1 MSRLSPDEWRALS
14 PLLDEALEL
23 EPAGRAEWLSG
34 LDRTEPRLSA
44 ELRLMLRQ
52 HEALDRLPFLDSD
65 AALHAE
71 VAAAGDAIFAGLPGA
86 TIGQYRLVRQLG
98 AGGMG
103 VVWLAQQEHPLR
115 RLVAVKVLR
124 PELASR
130 EALARLEAERQA
142 LAVLNHPGIATIFD
156 AGTTSYGRPY
166 FAMEYI
172 NGRPITDCCDEQR
185 LTIPERLRLFLQVCD
200 AVHHAHHKGILH
212 RDLKP
217 RNILVCDEGGERF
230 VKVIDFGI
238 AKAMDRDLTGES
250 IHTELGA
257 IVGTPEYMS
266 PEQAGVVPV
275 AVDPRS
281 DVYSLGVVFYELLG
295 GILPFDDRELRRQ
308 SVAAAL
314 RLIRE
319 GEAPLLTARLAG
331 QRDEVV
337 SQIAAHRGADAGAL
351 RHQLRGDL
359 EWIAARAIR
368 KDPSRRYASVAA
380 FRADLERYLAGQPI
394 VAGPPTALYRIG
406 RLARRHRAFGAA
418 AAVAAVAVA
427 SSAISTLYVRR
438 AEPAQPRA
446 PAEDLSGAPNVT
458 MPLPLT
464 SFTGFEGDPA
474 WSPDGSQVAFAWS
487 GEAMDNSDI
496 YVLHPGESKLL
507 RLTTEPGEDVRP
519 AWSPDGRWI
528 AYTRPPFGSDGHSI
542 RLLSPTGQS
551 PRALLTHPTPVGGI
565 AWTPD
570 GEGLVYE
577 RVRGSERVADL
588 WVISIKTG
596 EQRRLTRAPRGPGD
610 VSPAISP
617 DGRTLAFSRKTA
629 WRTANLYLLDL
640 LPDLT
645 PAAPPRQVTNLAY
658 ADRPAWTP
666 DGSRVLFESNVGG
679 AGIWQLDI
687 RTSRVSPVLGPPDTA
702 SQPAI
707 AQRPDGRTSLVFTN
721 QVFDNAIWRYRTG
734 RTSEPVELVPS
745 TRSQNLPRYSNDGRR
760 LAFSSTRSGSQEI
773 WVSRADGS
781 DSLQLTSLR
790 HSLAE
795 MGHWSPGDDLI
806 AFISQGTGYRQV
818 YVVGSSG
825 GSLTA
830 ITSDDAL
837 VSGSGWTSDGS
848 AYYYTSSRT
857 GRREVW
863 KAARPGWT
871 SQQVTFNGGEN
882 GFESGRGVFY
892 YWRQEPKTNLSLVRR
907 TADGDATVRLVPEG
921 DGRWTTSPAPRG
933 FYYKSATSNAVYLYD
948 ELTRRSVPII
958 RIARSF
964 TEFTISP
971 DGRWFASTFL
981 GKRSIDLMIMEQFK

>member
-1 MSRLSPDEWRALS
+1 MSRLSPDDWRALS

-23 EPAGRAEWLSG
+23 EPAGRAEWLSA
-34 LDRTEPRLSA
+34 LDGRTPKLSA
-44 ELRLMLRQ
+44 ELRLLLQQ
-52 HEALDRLPFLDSD
+52 HDALERLPFLDSD

-71 VAAAGDAIFAGLPGA
+71 VATAGEAIFAGVPGA
-86 TIGQYRLVRQLG
+86 AIGPYRLVRQLG

-103 VVWLAQQEHPLR
+103 VVWLAQQQHPLR

-124 PELASR
+124 PELASKQ
-130 EALARLEAERQA
+130 ALARLEAERQA
-142 LAVLNHPGIATIFD
+142 LALLNHPGIATIFD

-166 FAMEYI
+166 FVMEYI
-172 NGRPITDCCDEQR
+172 RGRPITDFCDEQR
-185 LTIPERLRLFLQVCD
+185 LTISERLPLFLQVCD

-217 RNILVCDEGGERF
+217 KNLLVCDEDGERF

-266 PEQAGVVPV
+266 PEQAGLVPV
-275 AVDPRS
+275 AVDPRT
-281 DVYSLGVVFYELLG
+281 DVYSLGVILYELLG
-295 GILPFDDRELRRQ
+295 GILPFDDLRRQ
-308 SVAAAL
+308 SVAVAL
-314 RLIRE
+314 RIIRAD
-319 GEAPLLTARLAG
+319 EAPLLTARLAG
-331 QRDEVV
+331 QADEVV
-337 SQIAAHRGADAGAL
+337 GQIATHRCADAGTL
-351 RHQLRGDL
+351 LQRLRGGL
-359 EWIAARAIR
+359 EWIAACAVRS
-368 KDPSRRYASVAA
+368 DPSRRYASVAA
-380 FRADLERYLAGQPI
+380 LRADVERYLAGQPV
-394 VAGPPTALYRIG
+394 VAGPPTAWDRIG
-406 RLARRHRAFGAA
+406 RFARRHRMLGAT

-427 SSAISTLYVRR
+427 STAATLYVRKVTAGEAR
-438 AEPAQPRA
+438 VHV
-446 PAEDLSGAPNVT
+446 EDESVVPQVT

-464 SFTGFEGDPA
+464 SFTGFEVDPS
-474 WSPDGSQVAFAWS
+474 WSPDGRQVAFAWS
-487 GEAMDNSDI
+487 GEARGNSDI
-496 YVLHPGESKLL
+496 YLLQPGQGKPV
-507 RLTTEPGEDVRP
+507 RLTSEPGADERP

-528 AYTRPPFGSDGHSI
+528 AYSRPAFGSEPDSI
-542 RLLSPTGQS
+542 RLLSPSGRSSRT
-551 PRALLTHPTPVGGI
+551 LLTHTAPVGNV

-570 GEGLVYE
+570 ATVLVYE
-577 RVRGSERVADL
+577 RVRRSERVSDL
-588 WVISIKTG
+588 WTISIETG
-596 EQRRLTRAPRGPGD
+596 EHRQLTRAPRGPGD
-610 VSPAISP
+610 VSPALSP

-645 PAAPPRQVTNLAY
+645 PVSPPRQITHVAY

-666 DGSRVLFESNVGG
+666 DGSRILFESNAGG

-687 RTSRVSPVLGPPDTA
+687 RTSRISPVLGPADTG

-707 AQRPDGRTSLVFTN
+707 AKRPDGRTSLVFTN
-721 QVFDNAIWRYRTG
+721 QVFDNAIWRYRIG
-734 RTSEPVELVPS
+734 RTVEPVELVPS
-745 TRSQNLPRYSNDGRR
+745 TRSQNLPRYSNDGSR

-781 DSLQLTSLR
+781 EPLQVTSLR

-806 AFISQGTGYRQV
+806 AFISQGTGHRQV
-818 YVVGSSG
+818 YMVGSSG
-825 GSLTA
+825 GLATP
-830 ITSDDAL
+830 ITSDDG
-837 VSGSGWTSDGS
+837 VISGSGWTFDGT

-871 SQQVTFNGGEN
+871 AQQVTFNGGEN

-892 YWRQEPKTNLSLVRR
+892 YWRQGTKTKLSLVRR
-907 TADGDATVRLVPEG
+907 TAEGDATVRLVPEG
-921 DGRWTTSPAPRG
+921 DERFAVSPAPRG

-958 RIARSF
+958 RIPRSF
-964 TEFTISP
+964 TQFTVSP

-981 GKRSIDLMIMEQFK
+981 DKRSIDLMIMEQFK